1 MEVDVFFVRERVL
14 TKQLI
19 VHHIPGL
26 NQWADALTKSLSPT
40 RFQFLKGKLNVIDS
54 SSKSRPPSV

>member
-1 MEVDVFFVRERVL
+1 MEIDVFFVRERVL

-26 NQWADALTKSLSPT
+26 DQWTDALTKPFSPT
-40 RFQFLKGKLNVIDS
+40 RFQFLKGKLNVIDL
-54 SSKSRPPSV
+54 SSKSQPP